1 MKKRALVLM
10 AASVGLL
17 VACSDLSEKDF
28 HEKTGDGNL
37 VERVIFEVPEIRYLG
52 EDDETRSSLNQEGD
66 GAIHFTWEATD
77 TVGIFPQKG
86 SQVYFEM
93 VDGVGTN
100 HASFDGGGWALRQS
114 TSYSCYYPFVCDMKL
129 NRNAIPVSFANQEQ
143 TGVSNHNGFRYCLS
157 STGTSTSSGSLQ
169 FTFTILNTIIRVKAI
184 GLPAG
189 TYSKL
194 TITTDEPLFVQQ
206 GTFSLDDMSI
216 TGKTYSNTLEVSL
229 KDFKLTEAST
239 EQNPVLFY
247 LASAPV
253 DLREHE
259 ITIRAYSEDGSIY
272 KCVKTQA
279 KFFEAGGWGSFKC
292 VMENETVKYTKAS
305 SITVGGTYLI
315 VDSNDQ
321 KLFNGASDGS
331 FISISTGNN
340 VIIDKDGSLAGYEF
354 TVENSS
360 NNYYLKFNDGKYLVC
375 NYSGNAAGLGYVNS
389 RSEVTYPYALTTGNN
404 GAFFFSTTQSNDSS
418 KTGQVLYYKS
428 EENRFKIGGTGSSFG
443 VHLYLKDGSPESVK
457 QDRGLSFSSESV
469 TCTLGETPQ
478 KPVLSGKY
486 TTVTYASSDNKI
498 ATVNTSGTVTPV
510 AAGTV
515 TITASA
521 AEDEQYN
528 AGSAS
533 YTLKIKRVSTSGTY
547 VRVTSTD
554 QIKDGGEYVI
564 AYVDGSTKK
573 AFKPILNT
581 GKNGFQT
588 TNNAVDVVIIDDE
601 IDAADADACRFTI
614 NNQDGTKIK
623 YSLIVPEADGS
634 ADYYWYVFR
643 NGVFTAAKV
652 DASADT
658 GYRPTFALTP
668 DGKLTLTGTNEY
680 VFRYSAGNFTAA
692 TGPGANN
699 LYLFVRSDGAAKQKQ
714 TLSFN
719 NATVTWN
726 LGTDCEIGKSYNPQT
741 VYGAQTTVTYSS
753 DSESVA
759 KIENGKIKI
768 VSAGSATITATA
780 EKTDKYYG
788 ATASYTLRI
797 LKAPSQDWEDLGTI
811 SLENKALSDYLNDAT
826 NSYSDTYDGAN
837 SNSVM
842 ATYAAG
848 VAYKD
853 IDRKDCPN
861 PVTINWTYS
870 AASDATVI
878 AIYEDKSLNTQ
889 VWSQNATVKSTSA
902 DIYNLIPGRTYYYTV
917 SEGSTV
923 WEKGYFN
930 TTGRRRMIKVSSVEA
945 SGHANNCRDL
955 GGLEAIDK
963 GTKKTIK
970 YGYIFRGTN
979 MDKTTDDDEKAILT
993 VFLNLG
999 MDIDLRNGNSTGSG
1013 MSENGNSN
1021 CYRPFSN
1028 VGYINPGFDSFADLT
1043 TANKVKSVLTA
1054 IFDTAKS
1061 GKASYF
1067 HCYIGADRTG
1077 YIAFLI
1083 EGLLGVSEKDCSIDY
1098 ELTSFSEAA
1107 GYRYRN
1113 DISQSYYYVPR
1124 NGLTFLKGQNGNTF
1138 QDKIE
1143 NYVKSIGITQ
1153 QQIDEFKSIVLQ

>member
-17 VACSDLSEKDF
+17 VACSDLNEMDF
-28 HEKTGDGNL
+28 HEKTDDGNL
-37 VERVIFEVPEIRYLG
+37 VERVIFEVPEIRFLG
-52 EDDETRSSLNQEGD
+52 EDEVTRSSINQEGD

-77 TVGIFPQKG
+77 TVGIYPQKG

-100 HASFDGGGWALRQS
+100 NASFDGGGWALRQN

-143 TGVSNHNGFRYCLS
+143 TGVSNFNGFRYCLAS
-157 STGTSTSSGSLQ
+157 KGTSSSSGSLQ
-169 FTFTILNTIIRVKAI
+169 FSFTILNTIIRVKAI

-194 TITTDEPLFVQQ
+194 TITIDEPLFVQQ

-216 TGKTYSNTLEVSL
+216 MGKTYSNTLEVSL

-247 LASAPV
+247 LSSAPV
-253 DLREHE
+253 DLRGHE

-321 KLFNGASDGS
+321 KLFKGASDGS
-331 FISISTGNN
+331 YISISTGNN
-340 VIIDKDGSLAGYEF
+340 VILDKNGSLAGYEF
-354 TVENSS
+354 TVENSG

-375 NYSGNAAGLGYVNS
+375 DYTGNAAGLGYVNS

-404 GAFFFSTTQSNDSS
+404 GAIFFSTTQSNDSS
-418 KTGQVLYYKS
+418 QTGQVLYYKS
-428 EENRFKIGGTGSSFG
+428 GENRFKIGGSGSSIG
-443 VHLYLKDGSPESVK
+443 VHLYLKDGSSESVK

-498 ATVNTSGTVTPV
+498 ATVNTNGTVTPV
-510 AAGTV
+510 AVGTV

-533 YTLKIKRVSTSGTY
+533 YTLIIRRASTSGTY

-554 QIKDGGEYVI
+554 QIKEGGEYVI

-573 AFKPILNT
+573 AFKPILNA

-601 IDAADADACRFTI
+601 IDAAEADACRFTI
-614 NNQDGTKIK
+614 NNQDGTNIK

-634 ADYYWYVFR
+634 ADYYWYVYR
-643 NGVFTAAKV
+643 NVVFAAAKV

-658 GYRPTFALTP
+658 GYRSTFALAP
-668 DGKLTLTGTNEY
+668 DGKLTLTGTNSF
-680 VFRYSAGNFTAA
+680 VFRYNNGNFTAA

-699 LYLFVRSDGAAKQKQ
+699 LYLFVRSEGTAKQKQ

-741 VYGAQTTVTYSS
+741 AYGAQTTVTYSS

-768 VSAGSATITATA
+768 VGAGSATITATA

-797 LKAPSQDWEDLGTI
+797 LKAPSQDWEDMGTF
-811 SLENKALSDYLNDAT
+811 SLENRALQDYLDDAISHYSDNDDAT
-826 NSYSDTYDGAN
+826 
-837 SNSVM
+837 NSVM
-842 ATYAAG
+842 ATYAASS
-848 VAYKD
+848 AYAA

-861 PVTINWTYS
+861 PVTIKWTYS
-870 AASDATVI
+870 AASSSTVI
-878 AIYEDKSLNTQ
+878 TIYEDKSLSGE
-889 VWSQNATVKSTSA
+889 VWSQNATANSTSA
-902 DIYNLIPGRTYYYTV
+902 DVFNLIPGRTYYYTV

-930 TTGRRRMIKVSSVEA
+930 TTGRRRMIKVSNVEKK
-945 SGHANNCRDL
+945 GHANNCRDL
-955 GGLEAIDK
+955 GGLEVTDK
-963 GTKKTIK
+963 GTNKVIK
-970 YGYIFRGTN
+970 FGYIFRGTN
-979 MDKTTDDDEKAILT
+979 MDKTTDTEKSILT
-993 VFLNLG
+993 NFLNIG
-999 MDIDLRNGNSTGSG
+999 MDVDLRNERANSSGYNDDGNST
-1013 MSENGNSN
+1013 
-1021 CYRPFSN
+1021 CYQPFTTGYN
-1028 VGYINPGFDSFADLT
+1028 VGYISPGFDSFTDLT
-1043 TANKVKSVLTA
+1043 TASKVKDVLTA
-1054 IFDTAKS
+1054 IFDTAKK

-1077 YIAFLI
+1077 YIAMLI

-1107 GYRYRN
+1107 GLRYRTGRPQ
-1113 DISQSYYYVPR
+1113 DYYFR
-1124 NGLTFLKGQNGNTF
+1124 QGIGFLRGKTGDTF
-1138 QDKIE
+1138 QDKVE

-1153 QQIDEFKSIVLQ
+1153 SQIDEFKSIVLE

>member
-1 MKKRALVLM
+1 MKKHALVLL
-10 AASVGLL
+10 AASVGLFA
-17 VACSDLSEKDF
+17 ACSDLSEMDF
-28 HEKTGDGNL
+28 HEKSGDGNL
-37 VERVIFEVPEIRYLG
+37 VEQVIFEVPEIRFLG

-77 TVGIFPQKG
+77 TVGIYPQKG

-100 HASFDGGGWALRQS
+100 HASFDGGGWALRQN

-129 NRNAIPVSFANQEQ
+129 DRNAIPISFANQEQ
-143 TGVSNHNGFRYCLS
+143 TGISNYNGIRFCLAS
-157 STGTSTSSGSLQ
+157 KGTSTSSGTLQ

-194 TITTDEPLFVQQ
+194 TLTTDEPLFVQQ
-206 GTFSLDDMSI
+206 GTFSLDELSI

-229 KDFKLTEAST
+229 KDFKLTETST

-247 LASAPV
+247 LTSAPV
-253 DLREHE
+253 DLRGHAL
-259 ITIRAYSEDGSIY
+259 TVRAYADDGCIY
-272 KCVKTQA
+272 TCEKTPSKPYA
-279 KFFEAGGWGSFKC
+279 ANDWGSLKC
-292 VMENETVKYTKAS
+292 MMENETVKYTKAS
-305 SITVGGTYLI
+305 SITVGGTYLV
-315 VDSNDQ
+315 VDANDQ
-321 KLFNGASDGS
+321 RLFKGATDGS
-331 FISISTGNN
+331 YDNVSIGNN
-340 VIIDKDGSLAGYEF
+340 VIVDNKGSLAGYEF
-354 TVENSS
+354 TVENSG
-360 NNYYLKFNDGKYLVC
+360 NNYYLKFNDGKYLIC
-375 NYSGNAAGLGYVNS
+375 SYTGNAAGLGYVNS

-404 GAFFFSTTQSNDSS
+404 GAFFFSTTQSNDPGQ
-418 KTGQVLYYKS
+418 TGQVLYYKS
-428 EENRFKIGGTGSSFG
+428 AENRFKIGGSGSSVG

-486 TTVTYASSDNKI
+486 TTVTYASSDSKI
-498 ATVNTSGTVTPV
+498 ATVNANGTVTPV

-533 YTLKIKRVSTSGTY
+533 YTLKIKKASTAGTY

-564 AYVDGSTKK
+564 AYVDGSTQK
-573 AFKPILNT
+573 AFKPILNA

-614 NNQDGTKIK
+614 NNQDGNLIK
-623 YSLIVPEADGS
+623 YSLIVPEADGF
-634 ADYYWYVFR
+634 ADYYWYVNR
-643 NGVFTAAKV
+643 NGIFTAAKV

-658 GYRPTFALTP
+658 GYRSTFALTP
-668 DGKLTLTGTNEY
+668 DGKLTLTGTNSY
-680 VFRYSAGNFTAA
+680 VVRYSSGNFTAA

-699 LYLFVRSDGAAKQKQ
+699 LYLFVRSDGTAKQKQ

-759 KIENGKIKI
+759 KIENGKVKI
-768 VSAGSATITATA
+768 VGAGSATITATA

-811 SLENKALSDYLNDAT
+811 NLENKALYDYLNDAT
-826 NSYSDTYDGAN
+826 SSYSDTYDGAN

-848 VAYKD
+848 SAYKY

-861 PVTINWTYS
+861 PVTINWT
-870 AASDATVI
+870 
-878 AIYEDKSLNTQ
+878 
-889 VWSQNATVKSTSA
+889 
-902 DIYNLIPGRTYYYTV
+902 
-917 SEGSTV
+917 
-923 WEKGYFN
+923 
-930 TTGRRRMIKVSSVEA
+930 
-945 SGHANNCRDL
+945 
-955 GGLEAIDK
+955 
-963 GTKKTIK
+963 
-970 YGYIFRGTN
+970 
-979 MDKTTDDDEKAILT
+979 
-993 VFLNLG
+993 
-999 MDIDLRNGNSTGSG
+999 
-1013 MSENGNSN
+1013 
-1021 CYRPFSN
+1021 
-1028 VGYINPGFDSFADLT
+1028 
-1043 TANKVKSVLTA
+1043 
-1054 IFDTAKS
+1054 
-1061 GKASYF
+1061 
-1067 HCYIGADRTG
+1067 
-1077 YIAFLI
+1077 
-1083 EGLLGVSEKDCSIDY
+1083 
-1098 ELTSFSEAA
+1098 
-1107 GYRYRN
+1107 
-1113 DISQSYYYVPR
+1113 
-1124 NGLTFLKGQNGNTF
+1124 
-1138 QDKIE
+1138 
-1143 NYVKSIGITQ
+1143 
-1153 QQIDEFKSIVLQ
+1153 